1 MARKK
6 AYIIHDGNIARY
18 QAYIKNRQVH
28 NISEILPQK
37 LSYYEHTI
45 WDYY

>member
-1 MARKK
+1 MAKK
-6 AYIIHDGNIARY
+6 RTYMMEILQDIKHIS
-18 QAYIKNRQVH
+18 KNRQVH

-37 LSYYEHTI
+37 LSYYEHTN